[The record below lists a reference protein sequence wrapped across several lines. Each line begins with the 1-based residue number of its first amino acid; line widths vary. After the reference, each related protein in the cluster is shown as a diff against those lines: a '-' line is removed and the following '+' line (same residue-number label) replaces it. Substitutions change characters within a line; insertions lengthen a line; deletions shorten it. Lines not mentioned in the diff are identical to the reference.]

1 LKNLILMAGATRT
14 MDNYAKINRKQ
25 PDGNSQG
32 TRSLPANAIM
42 DLIRKRE
49 AAKAKAM
56 PKARRRR

>member
-1 LKNLILMAGATRT
+1 MAGATRT